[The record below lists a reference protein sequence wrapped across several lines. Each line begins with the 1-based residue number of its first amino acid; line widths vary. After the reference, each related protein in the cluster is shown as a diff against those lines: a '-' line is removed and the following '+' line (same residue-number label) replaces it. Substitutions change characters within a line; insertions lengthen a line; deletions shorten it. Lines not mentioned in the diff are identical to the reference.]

1 MRYAQY
7 TAGLFGGRHM
17 KTRAREGGFTLVEI
31 AIVLVIIGL
40 LLGGILKG
48 QELITSARVRNLADQ
63 GAAVQA
69 AYYGFVDRYHAIPG
83 DMLKSQVC
91 GAIGT
96 VPGWTGC
103 PLNGPGGNGD
113 SNILDFAEAAAVWA
127 HLTGARF
134 LQGSYTGTATTE
146 PTYIANPNEQA
157 PRNPWRGFLLLARTN
172 NYLDSVAAPAP
183 RLHLIT
189 GANVPVN
196 VMRELDVKIDDSS
209 PISGVLRSAP
219 SGGATFGAV
228 GQEGTPS
235 CVAGTPAIW
244 NIDSGSVTCNGYY
257 LF

>member
-1 MRYAQY
+1 MRYARY
-7 TAGLFGGRHM
+7 PLACLEERHM
-17 KTRAREGGFTLVEI
+17 KIRINEGGFTLVEI

-63 GAAVQA
+63 ASAVQA
-69 AYYGFVDRYHAIPG
+69 AYYGFVDRYRAIPG

-103 PLNGPGGNGD
+103 PTNGPGGDGD
-113 SNILDFAEAAAVWA
+113 SNIENFQEAAAVWA

-146 PTYIANPNEQA
+146 SAYIATPNEQA
-157 PRNPWRGFLLLARTN
+157 PRNPWGGFLLLARTDD
-172 NYLDSVAAPAP
+172 YLDSIPAPAA

-189 GANVPVN
+189 GANIPVN
-196 VMRELDVKIDDSS
+196 VMRELDVKIDDTS
-209 PISGVLRSAP
+209 PVSGVLRSART
-219 SGGATFGAV
+219 SGALFGAV
-228 GQEGTPS
+228 GQEGAPS
-235 CVAGTPAIW
+235 CVTGTPAIW

-257 LF
+257 LY

>member
-96 VPGWTGC
+96 VPGWTGY

-113 SNILDFAEAAAVWA
+113 SNILNFAEAAAVWA

-146 PTYIANPNEQA
+146 PTYIATPNEQA
-157 PRNPWRGFLLLARTN
+157 PRNPWNVYFGPLKLGRLLEEHMRIEDANGSSSAEIQSPLKAISARRSHSHLEGPVGSWITSLLPTGSPGLRCGYVDN
-172 NYLDSVAAPAP
+172 LPVAHIPTA
-183 RLHLIT
+183 L
-189 GANVPVN
+189 
-196 VMRELDVKIDDSS
+196 
-209 PISGVLRSAP
+209 
-219 SGGATFGAV
+219 
-228 GQEGTPS
+228 
-235 CVAGTPAIW
+235 
-244 NIDSGSVTCNGYY
+244 
-257 LF
+257 

>member
-1 MRYAQY
+1 
-7 TAGLFGGRHM
+7 
-17 KTRAREGGFTLVEI
+17 
-31 AIVLVIIGL
+31 
-40 LLGGILKG
+40 
-48 QELITSARVRNLADQ
+48 
-63 GAAVQA
+63 
-69 AYYGFVDRYHAIPG
+69 
-83 DMLKSQVC
+83 MLKSQVC

-146 PTYIANPNEQA
+146 PTYIATPNEQA

-189 GANVPVN
+189 GANQAWGS
-196 VMRELDVKIDDSS
+196 RDEELKPDQTVSYRFDKPGIYAYACALHRGMSGAVVVGDLTAALSAGATTGGPTTAGGDTAGSGAGSPGIATSS
-209 PISGVLRSAP
+209 GSAATESATP
-219 SGGATFGAV
+219 SNGSLAILGAAAAGAGGIGGAVVAWLAMRRRPMRDGAV
-228 GQEGTPS
+228 
-235 CVAGTPAIW
+235 AHA
-244 NIDSGSVTCNGYY
+244 D
-257 LF
+257 